1 MIPHQND
8 AVMKAHITKWR
19 SSNLTQAAYCKKH
32 AITPHVFGYYKKK
45 FGLVA
50 NPKNR
55 SVTLIPVNLVAA
67 DDANE
72 PNIRSAANV
81 IKLSHTNGF
90 SLEIHP
96 STELAY
102 LKPLLELVG
111 AI

>member
-8 AVMKAHITKWR
+8 AAMQFHVSKWR

-32 AITPHVFGYYKKK
+32 DIKPHVFGYYKKK

-50 NPKNR
+50 DPKNC
-55 SVTLIPVNLVAA
+55 SVTLVPVNLLTT

-72 PNIRSAANV
+72 PDSRFAANV
-81 IKLSHTNGF
+81 IKLTHVNGF

-96 STELAY
+96 GTELTY
-102 LKPLLELVG
+102 LKTLLELVG